1 MSRASEPTLRR
12 VTPTLTPP
20 PVSVSNVNVMASN
33 QRPEG
38 EQHAGAPN
46 APVIVAA
53 PTTSQIVARSV
64 SAWRTA
70 LAARAGGSSLA
81 DIRLLGDAVLD
92 LTAAHPSGIA
102 QLFAGR
108 PTQLANIFR
117 EGISLPTARRRAR
130 AVAARAKEQTERYG
144 IAPTYLAIGVATW
157 TEEVGDES
165 ANDVAAL
172 ARIAGAAPG
181 PSGASES
188 EPRESRRTVRA
199 PVLLRPLRLQA
210 RGSGESD
217 YELMLETSAELNPV
231 LSRALRSR
239 GALLDPVALAQSAF
253 DSGAFAPSIVTDRVH
268 ALGSAVLTDFTL
280 TEKLV
285 VGSFVH
291 PGQALVDD
299 LDELS
304 GLDHHEVV
312 AALATLAYEDEH
324 VRAHPPTRT
333 SVLPA
338 EDGDDA
344 DDSQGADPEPFDEV
358 HDDVA
363 STVARAFVPQSL
375 PEERQGDED
384 PADER
389 GVGDLDPAQRHLID
403 AVTTGRHVFVDAP
416 AGADVPGTVAAL
428 VADAAASG
436 RSVLYVPGH
445 RRAAEQVVAR
455 MDSLGLSDLLMDIE
469 PSPTWRAGVS
479 RRLLAAMTLEPPY
492 IDRHALGRLR
502 ADLIDTRRRL
512 AGYIESLHLVR
523 RPWGVSAYDVLQALA
538 RLTAAR
544 PSPSTHVRLSPATTT
559 ALTGEVRENAIDTL
573 IRVSELGAFTI
584 RPTSTPWYGADLIED
599 DAARAAHTR
608 AERLANDLLPRLDA
622 QIEQVRASS
631 GLVEPTSLRAWGEQL
646 AMIAGLRTTLDVFQ
660 PIIFERTA
668 ADLVAATATPKWRTL
683 NAPEMTGRQRR
694 RLAKQAKD
702 MLRPGTRVDDL
713 HGALVKVQAQREQW
727 TAMCPGGGWPRLPE
741 GLAVIE
747 ATYREV
753 LADVEALEPVLAST
767 PAGGGLLDMP
777 LAALV
782 ERTERL
788 AADRAA
794 LDTLPERTAL
804 LRDLRAAGLSALV
817 DDLHDRHV
825 SSGLVGPELELAWWS
840 SVFEEI
846 LRQDVALAA
855 YDGAALE
862 ALAARFRELD
872 RAHVAALPGPVLTAA
887 IGEATLAMRKH
898 PEDTEE
904 LFAELLEGRFTGLR
918 DTTARYGHL
927 LRSLRPVTVASPT
940 LVPHVLPPTRTV
952 DLVVLDAVQHLPAEL
967 LVPALARGRQV
978 VVIGDARSASGAAV
992 RDLARILPTVPL
1004 RAQVSSRDQE
1014 LVEFL
1019 TTHGYGDVLRPTPL
1033 PVSRDLVDFQTVD
1046 ASGMPDAATGTVQT
1060 TQGEVDRV
1068 VELAIE
1074 HALVRPEESLAI
1086 ITLSELH
1093 ADRVREALLGEVRRN
1108 PALSSFFDPAAHEP
1122 VVIADLSAVAG
1133 LSRDAVVM
1141 SVGFG
1146 RTPHGRV
1153 LHRFGAVSEP
1163 SGEAMLLDALGVSRA
1178 RLTVVSCFG
1187 YEDLDPERL
1196 RSPGARLLGDLL
1208 EFVERRAAEGPRS
1221 MLAGGIETD
1230 LNPDRLVID
1239 LAERLWRA
1247 GLLVETDFGMRGGER
1262 IPLVVGHPDLPDRM
1276 LVAVLTDDAA
1286 YVAEPSVRVRD
1297 RQRAERLEA
1306 LGWTVVQVWSAAAFL
1321 DPVKEASRIRQ
1332 VVLDVAAS
1340 MFEQPM
1346 FGGRDAANVPV
1357 TLPAIVDP
1365 IELETPVAA
1374 APAAAVAPGAVD
1386 PVEPGTLEPE
1396 RAEAEPVEPVELGAE
1411 GAPEA
1416 PSAPH
1421 VDDAAGAAP
1430 VSGPADGIVT
1440 PSFAAAVSGET
1451 PRANPYAPGWATPA
1465 WAPVSGETAADAS
1478 SAASAHDVPG
1488 GVAGPAGSVLS
1499 AGSVRSSV
1507 SGRSAV
1513 SALSAASTVAD
1524 ETPDAEAPAPF
1535 EADAAS
1541 PGSASEVVEGARHT
1555 GPDAVM
1561 QGGFAMVGGVQ
1572 VDLVTAASDTA
1583 VESVRTPRPDVQPG
1597 LPINAY
1603 GDNEIDELAAWIR
1616 SDGIERDAEQLA
1628 GALRAELGVVRRSN
1642 RVDAAVNAAVRRALG
1657 S

>member
-1 MSRASEPTLRR
+1 
-12 VTPTLTPP
+12 
-20 PVSVSNVNVMASN
+20 MASN

-38 EQHAGAPN
+38 EQPVGAPS
-46 APVIVAA
+46 APTIVAA

-64 SAWRTA
+64 SGWRTA

-117 EGISLPTARRRAR
+117 EGVSLPTARRRAR

-144 IAPTYLAIGVATW
+144 IAPTYLAIGIATW

-165 ANDVAAL
+165 ADDVAAL
-172 ARIAGAAPG
+172 ARIAGAAPDPAG
-181 PSGASES
+181 STDD
-188 EPRESRRTVRA
+188 EPRETRRTVRA

-231 LSRALRSR
+231 LSRALRAR

-324 VRAHPPTRT
+324 LQAHAPATTPTRT
-333 SVLPA
+333 SALPA
-338 EDGDDA
+338 GAVAADAQDDDA
-344 DDSQGADPEPFDEV
+344 TTVDEAPLADPT
-358 HDDVA
+358 DDVA
-363 STVARAFVPQSL
+363 AAVARAFVPQTL
-375 PEERQGDED
+375 PEVRQGDED

-389 GVGDLDPAQRHLID
+389 GVGDLDPAQRHLLD
-403 AVTTGRHVFVDAP
+403 AVTSGRHVFVDAP
-416 AGADVPGTVAAL
+416 AGADVPGTVAAV

-455 MDSLGLSDLLMDIE
+455 MESLGLSDLLMDIE

-544 PSPSTHVRLSPATTT
+544 PSPSTHVRLSPATTA
-559 ALTGEVRENAIDTL
+559 ALTDDVRQDAIDTL

-584 RPTSTPWYGADLIED
+584 RPTSTPWYGADLVD
-599 DAARAAHTR
+599 DEAARDAYAR
-608 AERLANDLLPRLDA
+608 ADRLANDLLPRLDA

-668 ADLVAATATPKWRTL
+668 ADLVAATATPKWRAM

-713 HGALVKVQAQREQW
+713 HGALVQVQAQREQW

-753 LADVEALEPVLAST
+753 LEDVEALEPVLAST

-777 LAALV
+777 IAALV

-817 DDLHDRHV
+817 DDLRDRHV
-825 SSGLVGPELELAWWS
+825 STGLVGPELELAWWS

-918 DTTARYGHL
+918 DTTSRYGHL

-940 LVPHVLPPTRTV
+940 LVPHILPPTRTV
-952 DLVVLDAVQHLPAEL
+952 DLVILDAVQHLPAEL
-967 LVPALARGRQV
+967 LVPAIARARQV

-992 RDLARILPTVPL
+992 RDLARVLPTVPL

-1019 TTHGYGDVLRPTPL
+1019 TKHGYGDVLRPTPL
-1033 PVSRDLVDFQTVD
+1033 PVSRDLIDFQTVD
-1046 ASGMPDAATGTVQT
+1046 ASGMPDATTGTVQT
-1060 TQGEVDRV
+1060 TQGEVERV

-1133 LSRDAVVM
+1133 LSRDAVIM

-1163 SGEAMLLDALGVSRA
+1163 AGEAMLLDALGVSRA

-1196 RSPGARLLGDLL
+1196 RTPGARLLGDLL
-1208 EFVERRAAEGPRS
+1208 EFVERRAAQGPRS
-1221 MLAGGIETD
+1221 MLADGMETD

-1247 GLLVETDFGMRGGER
+1247 GLMVETDFGMRGGER

-1346 FGGRDAANVPV
+1346 FGGREAANVPV
-1357 TLPAIVDP
+1357 TLPAVVDP
-1365 IELETPVAA
+1365 IELE
-1374 APAAAVAPGAVD
+1374 
-1386 PVEPGTLEPE
+1386 
-1396 RAEAEPVEPVELGAE
+1396 RPVEPVAGEASGDVVVE
-1411 GAPEA
+1411 DAPCVA
-1416 PSAPH
+1416 DVA
-1421 VDDAAGAAP
+1421 VGAAP
-1430 VSGPADGIVT
+1430 VDDVAAPAVAEPVVAPRDDAPEQPVRPVDGVVT
-1440 PSFAAAVSGET
+1440 PSFAAAISGET
-1451 PRANPYAPGWATPA
+1451 PRANPYAPGWGAPA
-1465 WAPVSGETAADAS
+1465 WAPVSGETAADVS
-1478 SAASAHDVPG
+1478 SVASAHET
-1488 GVAGPAGSVLS
+1488 GVAQSTLSSGS
-1499 AGSVRSSV
+1499 ARSSV
-1507 SGRSAV
+1507 SGV
-1513 SALSAASTVAD
+1513 SAATAASAAST
-1524 ETPDAEAPAPF
+1524 AEEAHVAPAAA
-1535 EADAAS
+1535 ADVVS

-1555 GPDAVM
+1555 GPESVM

-1572 VDLVTAASDTA
+1572 VDLVTAASDTT
-1583 VESVRTPRPDVQPG
+1583 VESVRAPRPDVQPG

-1642 RVDAAVNAAVRRALG
+1642 RVDAAVNAAVRRALEG
-1657 S
+1657 